1 MAAMTNSRF
10 FSLQGHALACVL
22 WCLLQLAAVPVFA
35 AEVAGLYQATVP
47 VSSREDLR
55 ERQTAF
61 ATALRQVLLK
71 LSGRSDTLQNPVISR
86 ALANAQPYVEAWV
99 YRSQPRVEQGSGEQL
114 VLEASF
120 FRAQIQELLESAGIG
135 VWPENRPDTLLWVA
149 LQDAPGLRSL
159 VGHEGV
165 GNEYLEQLAR
175 AAAER
180 GLPLV
185 TPILDLQD
193 QMTLRPDLLW
203 SFDQEAL
210 RRASARYQVDSI
222 LAVRLYPLPGGQVFA
237 KAQHLFR
244 DQVTELDALE
254 SSLSDFLAA
263 SIGMVASE
271 LAANYSVTM
280 SRIDNSTR
288 VRLQVEG
295 ITSIADYAGVLT
307 YLQSLAMVQSVQVVR
322 VQGEMMELELGTGG
336 QVRQLIDSMALDRRL
351 LPQSEPV
358 RQQQLINLLYRWQ

>member
-1 MAAMTNSRF
+1 MTAMTNSRN
-10 FSLQGHALACVL
+10 FSLQGQALACVL
-22 WCLLQLAAVPVFA
+22 WCLLQLAAVPALA
-35 AEVAGLYQATVP
+35 ADVAGLYQAAVP
-47 VSSREDLR
+47 VQSRDDLR

-61 ATALRQVLLK
+61 ANAQRQVLLK
-71 LSGRSDTLQNPVISR
+71 LSGRSDTLENPVIIR
-86 ALANAQPYVEAWV
+86 ALANPQPYVEAWV
-99 YRSQPRVEQGSGEQL
+99 YRSQPREQGSGEQL

-120 FRAQIQELLESAGIG
+120 FRGQMQELLESAGIG

-165 GNEYLEQLAR
+165 GSEYLAQLAR
-175 AAAER
+175 IAAER

-203 SFDQEAL
+203 SFDHEAL

-237 KAQHLFR
+237 KSQHLFR
-244 DQVTELDALE
+244 DQIAELDALE
-254 SSLSDFLAA
+254 SSLNNFLEE
-263 SIGMVASE
+263 SIGMVARE

-288 VRLQVEG
+288 IRLQVEG
-295 ITSIADYAGVLT
+295 IGSIADYAGVLA

-322 VQGEMMELELGTGG
+322 VEGELMELELGTGG
-336 QVRQLIDSMALDRRL
+336 QVRQFIDSMALDRRL
-351 LPQSEPV
+351 VPLSDPV